1 MARMDHNCVVVSL
14 NQFFW
19 LKSSSQSSNLQRL
32 IPFLRVRHVLL
43 TLSGSY
49 LCGHSLFIFAVQ
61 HVKTIVSSYFYH
73 ILSFLCPWLQ
83 CPWFQCFNVHGF
95 FIVSSHVPVTCRT
108 RFKIILVLCLD
119 LFLCGGSKPTKKHS
133 MWGWQSPPISKKVQ
147 VGNFQIT
154 NGRPCLV
161 LYLCHHVKHS

>member
-19 LKSSSQSSNLQRL
+19 LKSSSHSSNLQRL

-119 LFLCGGSKPTKKHS
+119 LFLCGGSHHPFRRKFRQET
-133 MWGWQSPPISKKVQ
+133 SKLRMDVHAQ
-147 VGNFQIT
+147 FYTCVIMSNT
-154 NGRPCLV
+154 
-161 LYLCHHVKHS
+161 VKAIVNHPHP